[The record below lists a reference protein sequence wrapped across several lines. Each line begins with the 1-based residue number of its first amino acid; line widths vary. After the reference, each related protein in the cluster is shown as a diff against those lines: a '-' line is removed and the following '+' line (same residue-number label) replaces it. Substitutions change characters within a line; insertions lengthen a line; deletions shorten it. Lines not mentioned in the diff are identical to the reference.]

1 MSQALVLESL
11 LVVDPHPEDVIR
23 LQEATEAAN
32 IASPLSHVLNG
43 NDLLPYLDGAHP
55 YSDRT
60 SYPRPQV
67 ALLEWDL
74 PGMNALALL
83 QKVRDHPKY
92 FMLPIMIWT
101 RAEVSDAEL
110 KQAYHLGL
118 SGFFTKPQSGDISSV
133 VALVLEYWKLAEKPL
148 AGTR

>member
-1 MSQALVLESL
+1 MDHSLVLESF
-11 LVVDPHPEDVIR
+11 LVVDHHAEDVLL
-23 LQEATEAAN
+23 LQEAAKAAN
-32 IASPLSHVLNG
+32 IATPLSHVLNG
-43 NDLLPYLDGAHP
+43 NEFLPYLDGTHP

-60 SYPRPQV
+60 RYPRPQV

-83 QKVRDHPKY
+83 QKLRDHSKY

-101 RAEVSDAEL
+101 RAQVTDGEL

-118 SGFFTKPQSGDISSV
+118 SGFFTKPQSGDISAV
-133 VALVLEYWKLAEKPL
+133 VALVLEYWRLAEKPL
-148 AGTR
+148 LTKR